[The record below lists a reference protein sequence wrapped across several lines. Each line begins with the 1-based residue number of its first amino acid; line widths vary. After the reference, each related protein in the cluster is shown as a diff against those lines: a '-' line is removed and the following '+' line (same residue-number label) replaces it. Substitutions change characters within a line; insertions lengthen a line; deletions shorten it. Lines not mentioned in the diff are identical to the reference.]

1 MQDWEE
7 EEIVACYVRK
17 RIRKNINIM
26 FWKKKL
32 KKNKNEEE
40 SQDLSLF
47 QQRLQEKPSYRA
59 ITNRGQARRN
69 SKKLVPMQQTMDLLI
84 PPRILDNIILQF
96 LYS

>member
-32 KKNKNEEE
+32 KKNKNEE
-40 SQDLSLF
+40 SQDLPLF
-47 QQRLQEKPSYRA
+47 QQRLQEKQSYRNYESWPSS
-59 ITNRGQARRN
+59 I
-69 SKKLVPMQQTMDLLI
+69 SKKLIWERGHGFINSSSNLG
-84 PPRILDNIILQF
+84 
-96 LYS
+96 

>member
-47 QQRLQEKPSYRA
+47 QQRLQEKPSYRG
-59 ITNRGQARRN
+59 ITNRGQARSRRN
-69 SKKLVPMQQTMDLLI
+69 SFPFENEAMDLLI
-84 PPRILDNIILQF
+84 PPRILDNTIQF

>member
-7 EEIVACYVRK
+7 GEIVPCYVRK

-40 SQDLSLF
+40 SQDLPLF
-47 QQRLQEKPSYRA
+47 QQRLQEKPS
-59 ITNRGQARRN
+59 
-69 SKKLVPMQQTMDLLI
+69 SKKLEETRSHATNHGFINSSSNLG
-84 PPRILDNIILQF
+84 
-96 LYS
+96 